1 MPCPKCAS
9 ERFIKNGFLKQRQR
23 YLCQECGF
31 NYSTPHG
38 HGKPKEMKRQALRLY
53 LEGMGFRGIG
63 RILGVSNVAVL
74 KWMNLAADRLRMH
87 LQREMPKQ
95 SKKISVMEWDE
106 LWHFVRKKSQNSG
119 SGWQWIEKQ
128 WP

>member
-1 MPCPKCAS
+1 M
-9 ERFIKNGFLKQRQR
+9 KNGFLKGHQR
-23 YLCQECGF
+23 YLCKACGHA
-31 NYSTPHG
+31 YSILNG
-38 HGKPKEMKRQALRLY
+38 RGKPIEMKQKAVQLY

-74 KWMNLAADRLRMH
+74 KWINLAADKLRET
-87 LQREMPKQ
+87 LQKELPKQ
-95 SKKISVMEWDE
+95 KKKIAVMEWDE

-119 SGWQWIEKQ
+119 SGSQWIETR